1 MSQEE
6 FPVEIEIGYNKIK
19 VKTMLN
25 ISKTHLFFNSKLEVK
40 INKNFNVEFQ
50 LKMKNLHYW

>member
-19 VKTMLN
+19 VKTMFN
-25 ISKTHLFFNSKLEVK
+25 ISKTHLFVSTAS
-40 INKNFNVEFQ
+40 
-50 LKMKNLHYW
+50 WR

>member
-1 MSQEE
+1 MSQEG
-6 FPVEIEIGYNKIK
+6 FPIEIEIGYNKIK

-40 INKNFNVEFQ
+40 INENFNAEFQ
-50 LKMKNLHYW
+50 LKMKNLDY